1 MKLPTLWIAAAFAAG
16 IGLVTRW
23 PGHPLICAAVAVLAI
38 LAGGILI
45 WRQRLFAAAVCA
57 LAAWTALGGLA
68 LGIELAVIS
77 ANHVS
82 RLIAA
87 NRIDLTEPLRWR
99 GRLREDPLVMP
110 WGRRYEIDIEQVE
123 SAGQILPASGGLR
136 ANIYN
141 NPRQP
146 IDISETLR
154 AGDRV
159 EALVRARP
167 PRNFLDPGAF
177 DLHGYLARQKIDLIG
192 SLRSGELL
200 RLVDRPPPTLLQRLA
215 RARGN
220 LLARLD
226 ALFAGQPDRQAV
238 LRAMLLGD
246 RTFVDSKTVTAFQ
259 KTAAYHVL
267 VVAGLHV
274 GALAVFFFWLGRK
287 LRFSVGATSLVTF
300 LALTAYVG
308 MVQDRP
314 PILRAALMV
323 ALYLCARP
331 FFRRVELLNTI
342 ALAALVI
349 LFWKPSLLMDSSFEL
364 SFLAAGVIA
373 GLALPWMDRTSAP
386 YRAGLAHL
394 GDVTRDI
401 VHSPKVIQF
410 RIEMRA
416 ATNWLAAR
424 MPNRFAS
431 RAPALLAAPVSA
443 GLRLWEIV
451 LLSAVIQWGMMPM
464 LAQDFHRVSLA
475 GPLSNIPAVILTGLI
490 VPLGFLTLLAT
501 FLWAR
506 FSLLFARML
515 GFLAALLL
523 QIVKWVST
531 WPRVSYRIPGPPVW
545 LIVAFFVALICVAAA
560 ARAAVALRATRL
572 ARRQFAPPIRPLE
585 WASALA
591 LVALTALVAMH
602 PFAPALNPGKLEVS
616 VLDVGQ
622 GDSIFTSFPDGRTML
637 IDGGG
642 QPGSEWIGGHRSGID
657 IGEQVVSAYL
667 WSRGIQHLDV
677 VALTHAHHDHLD
689 GLHSALQNFRVGE
702 LWIGRDEET
711 AAFENLLKE
720 ARERGVRIVHE
731 ASGSKFNWDGVIGNV
746 LWPADLTP
754 VKEASNDDSLV
765 LRLEDGSVRFL
776 LAGDI
781 QKKVEQRLVG
791 EHAEITADFLKVPH
805 HGSKTSSIPDFVA
818 AVAPKV
824 AAVSAGEAN
833 PFGHPAES
841 TIERYAQAGVHLLR
855 TDRNGAITALTDGH
869 ALTVT
874 TFAESHPN

>member
-1 MKLPTLWIAAAFAAG
+1 MKLPALWIAAAFAAG
-16 IGLVTRW
+16 IALVMRW
-23 PGHPLICAAVAVLAI
+23 PHQPSTCAAAAGLAI
-38 LAGGILI
+38 IAGGVFV
-45 WRQRLFAAAVCA
+45 WRRLLYASAICA
-57 LAAWTALGGLA
+57 LAAWIALGSLA
-68 LGIELAVIS
+68 FGIEQAAVP
-77 ANHVS
+77 ANHVT

-87 NRIDLTEPLRWR
+87 NRIDLIEPLRWR
-99 GRLREDPLVMP
+99 GRLREDPLMMP

-123 SAGQILPASGGLR
+123 SGGEILAASGGLR

-146 IDISETLR
+146 IEITETLR

-159 EALVRARP
+159 EALVRARS

-177 DLHGYLARQKIDLIG
+177 DIHGYLARQRIDLIG
-192 SLRSGELL
+192 SLKSGELL
-200 RLVDRPPPTLLQRLA
+200 RLVDRPTPTLLQRLA
-215 RARGN
+215 RMRGN

-226 ALFAGQPDRQAV
+226 VLFAGQPDREAV

-246 RTFVDSKTVTAFQ
+246 RSFVDSETVTAFQ
-259 KTAAYHVL
+259 KTAVYHVL

-287 LRFSVGATSLVTF
+287 LRFSVGAASLVTLLS
-300 LALTAYVG
+300 LAAYVG

-349 LFWKPSLLMDSSFEL
+349 LFWKPSLLVDSSFEL

-373 GLALPWMDRTSAP
+373 ALALPWMDRTSAP

-416 ATNWLAAR
+416 AANWLSVR
-424 MPNRFAS
+424 MPKRFAS
-431 RAPALLAAPVSA
+431 HAAALIAAPVGI

-451 LLSAVIQWGMMPM
+451 LLSVVIQWGMMPI

-475 GPLSNIPAVILTGLI
+475 GPLSNIPAVVLTGLI

-501 FLWAR
+501 FVWAR
-506 FSLLFARML
+506 LSLLLARML
-515 GFLAALLL
+515 GFLAASLLAV
-523 QIVKWVST
+523 VKWVGA
-531 WPRVSYRIPGPPVW
+531 WPRMSYRIPGPPIW
-545 LIVAFFVALICVAAA
+545 LIAAFFVALICMAIA
-560 ARAAVALRATRL
+560 ARAVVALRANRF

-585 WASALA
+585 WAAIIALA
-591 LVALTALVAMH
+591 ALTALVATH
-602 PFAPALNPGKLEVS
+602 PFAPMLNRGKLEVS

-622 GDSIFTSFPDGRTML
+622 GDSIFTAFPDGRTML

-642 QPGSEWIGGHRSGID
+642 QPGSEWVGGQRSGLD
-657 IGEQVVSAYL
+657 VGEQVVSPSL
-667 WSRGIQHLDV
+667 WSRGIKRLDV

-689 GLHSALQNFRVGE
+689 GLHSVLQNFHVGE

-711 AAFENLLKE
+711 HAFEDLLKE
-720 ARERGVRIVHE
+720 AREHGVRVVHE
-731 ASGSKFNWDGVIGNV
+731 VSGSKFDWEGVTGEV

-754 VKEASNDDSLV
+754 VNEASNDDSLV

-781 QKKVEQRLVG
+781 QKKVEQRLVK
-791 EHAEITADFLKVPH
+791 EDAEITADFLKVPH
-805 HGSKTSSIPDFVA
+805 HGSKTSSTPDFVA

-824 AAVSAGEAN
+824 AVVSAGEAN
-833 PFGHPAES
+833 PFGHPAPG
-841 TIERYAQAGVHLLR
+841 TVERYAQAGVRLLR
-855 TDRNGAITALTDGH
+855 TDRDGAVTALTDGH